1 MFNKIRLKYIF
12 IGLISAFVVV
22 GCSRKKDK
30 FLNKNFHSIT
40 TKYNYLYN
48 GNNLLGEALE
58 SLNEE
63 EKDNFW
69 ELLSLEKYSSE
80 ETAKDFQNDIQ
91 TPFSQAE
98 EKAALAIQKHSM
110 NINGKEENPIMDEA
124 YLLLGKARYY
134 DQRFIP
140 SLEAFNYI
148 LFKYPS
154 SQYINNVKI
163 WKEKINIRLG
173 QSEMAIV
180 N

>member
-1 MFNKIRLKYIF
+1 MFNKIRFKYTLITIITALVL
-12 IGLISAFVVV
+12 IGS
-22 GCSRKKDK
+22 SKKKDK

-48 GNNLLGEALE
+48 GNLLLDNALE
-58 SLNEE
+58 SLNDQ

-69 ELLSLEKYSSE
+69 ELLPLEKYNSE
-80 ETAKDFQNDIQ
+80 EIDKDSKNDIQ

-98 EKAALAIQKHSM
+98 EKAVLAIQKHSM

-124 YLLLGKARYY
+124 YLLLGKSRYY

-148 LFKYPS
+148 LYSTLTFHQFQGNKKYD
-154 SQYINNVKI
+154 K
-163 WKEKINIRLG
+163 
-173 QSEMAIV
+173 
-180 N
+180 

>member
-63 EKDNFW
+63 E
-69 ELLSLEKYSSE
+69 
-80 ETAKDFQNDIQ
+80 TC
-91 TPFSQAE
+91 
-98 EKAALAIQKHSM
+98 
-110 NINGKEENPIMDEA
+110 
-124 YLLLGKARYY
+124 
-134 DQRFIP
+134 QRVADSVSHLRGI
-140 SLEAFNYI
+140 
-148 LFKYPS
+148 
-154 SQYINNVKI
+154 
-163 WKEKINIRLG
+163 G
-173 QSEMAIV
+173 CDC
-180 N
+180 